1 MKRET
6 CQYRLKGLKLERL
19 LILHR
24 ISRVKV
30 EHERAL
36 HLALMEK
43 TTQWSLTQLPSS
55 FGILPSTK
63 MPDQIPNSNKVYA
76 DIEKDMRTVV
86 GKEQLGFVSYTHAD
100 LYPKNISKHHVH
112 NMQAF

>member
-1 MKRET
+1 MFFKQHLKRET
-6 CQYRLKGLKLERL
+6 CHDRLKGLKLEKL

-24 ISRVKV
+24 IAKVKA

-43 TTQWSLTQLPSS
+43 TTQWGLTQLPSS

-63 MPDQIPNSNKVYA
+63 MPDQIPNQNEVYA

-86 GKEQLGFVSYTHAD
+86 EKNSLD
-100 LYPKNISKHHVH
+100 LSIILTPT
-112 NMQAF
+112 